1 MKSQAFDFIP
11 ARSPSRRR
19 RLGLLGDRDSK
30 ELPEGHCL
38 LASLVAI
45 QGVGSRHTPQRQ
57 KQNPI
62 KGLFLL
68 RARDGFRTLRWE
80 NYEEKWLNDVRTCFN
95 RQAVQAYLFQLE
107 V

>member
-1 MKSQAFDFIP
+1 MS
-11 ARSPSRRR
+11 
-19 RLGLLGDRDSK
+19 LYNWLGDRDSK

-68 RARDGFRTLRWE
+68 PILDAFRMVDWKKVK
-80 NYEEKWLNDVRTCFN
+80 EELSLLQQNIAFSTQICN
-95 RQAVQAYLFQLE
+95 T
-107 V
+107 